1 MPSSLGPP
9 HLPLLDST
17 ATMEEAEASRQR
29 FRGFCYQQV
38 GGPREAL
45 TQLREL
51 CRQWLRP
58 EVHSKEQMLELL
70 VLEQFLGALPPEI
83 QAWVQGRQP
92 GSPEEAAALVEG
104 LQHDP
109 GQLLGWITAH
119 VLKQVVLPAAQEIAS
134 LGSPHSSQIVQPL
147 REASGEGPQDARV
160 ERSAQLSC
168 SVKEEP
174 DADVHDA
181 APSSPRNS
189 AQSHEG
195 PLGHGKVDSKPCH
208 PLRIQEEWGLL
219 DPSQKELRWDAML
232 EKYGAGVSLG
242 LPCPPA
248 DPHGDLERR
257 ALNEGTKSQGNLH
270 LGGEN
275 RSCRKGP
282 SGGPGTPPPLASP
295 AGDTASITAT
305 PPGAV
310 QNKPYMCEQCG
321 CGFNWKSVF
330 VIHHRMHMGGQGVQ
344 APVLG
349 VGGTRKPPQ
358 GPREPG
364 ALRHPRRVPPSPRGY
379 ACEECG
385 RSFSWKSQLVIH
397 RKSHAGQRR
406 HFCGSCGRSF
416 DWKSQLVIHK
426 KSHGPEAS

>member
-109 GQLLGWITAH
+109 GQLLGWH
-119 VLKQVVLPAAQEIAS
+119 PPAPEIQP
-134 LGSPHSSQIVQPL
+134 SPM
-147 REASGEGPQDARV
+147 R
-160 ERSAQLSC
+160 
-168 SVKEEP
+168 
-174 DADVHDA
+174 
-181 APSSPRNS
+181 
-189 AQSHEG
+189 G
-195 PLGHGKVDSKPCH
+195 PLDMGK
-208 PLRIQEEWGLL
+208 WT
-219 DPSQKELRWDAML
+219 PSPATHSGSRRSGGCWTHHRRSC
-232 EKYGAGVSLG
+232 AGTQCWRR

>member
-1 MPSSLGPP
+1 MRGPRAKETSTWVSAASR
-9 HLPLLDST
+9 DT
-17 ATMEEAEASRQR
+17 ATSSW
-29 FRGFCYQQV
+29 V
-38 GGPREAL
+38 GGSMCH
-45 TQLREL
+45 THV
-51 CRQWLRP
+51 RQWG
-58 EVHSKEQMLELL
+58 EQ
-70 VLEQFLGALPPEI
+70 GWADILPP
-83 QAWVQGRQP
+83 RP
-92 GSPEEAAALVEG
+92 
-104 LQHDP
+104 
-109 GQLLGWITAH
+109 
-119 VLKQVVLPAAQEIAS
+119 LP
-134 LGSPHSSQIVQPL
+134 PL
-147 REASGEGPQDARV
+147 P
-160 ERSAQLSC
+160 
-168 SVKEEP
+168 
-174 DADVHDA
+174 
-181 APSSPRNS
+181 
-189 AQSHEG
+189 
-195 PLGHGKVDSKPCH
+195 
-208 PLRIQEEWGLL
+208 
-219 DPSQKELRWDAML
+219 
-232 EKYGAGVSLG
+232 
-242 LPCPPA
+242 
-248 DPHGDLERR
+248 
-257 ALNEGTKSQGNLH
+257 

-282 SGGPGTPPPLASP
+282 PGGPGTPPPLASP
-295 AGDTASITAT
+295 ARDTASITAT